1 MTQGTVL
8 DRFGLS
14 SGGVTPAGRE
24 IRDARLDAGLS
35 VAALAKATG
44 VSASSIKRFEV
55 DPPEDTTAV
64 TQVQKYLRVG
74 PFKGMA
80 KRITRADIYALPDD
94 DLVEVHQVAG
104 AELVRRFTARQS
116 GDGYEGRDASGT
128 RAFDTGE
135 GPTGP
140 DGLVGR
146 GVFVDNSDVHKR
158 LEG

>member
-14 SGGVTPAGRE
+14 SRGVTPAGRE

-44 VSASSIKRFEV
+44 VSVSSIKRFEV

-74 PFKGMA
+74 PFKGAA
-80 KRITRADIYALPDD
+80 KRISRADIYALHDE

-104 AELVRRFTARQS
+104 AELVRRFTAHQERRG
-116 GDGYEGRDASGT
+116 GDVYEGR
-128 RAFDTGE
+128 TGE
-135 GPTGP
+135 EPSFVTRVTQSLADAQDPETDEATG
-140 DGLVGR
+140 
-146 GVFVDNSDVHKR
+146 
-158 LEG
+158 